1 MPFDFKAEMEKHFP
15 KPRAGEWIP
24 CEFGLPDEFALVVFV
39 VDDRSEEGMHYLGY
53 LEDGTFRAM
62 YMSDVEPFRVHGR
75 GGVKYW
81 MVVPE
86 RRDTLH
92 DRK

>member
-1 MPFDFKAEMEKHFP
+1 
-15 KPRAGEWIP
+15 
-24 CEFGLPDEFALVVFV
+24 
-39 VDDRSEEGMHYLGY
+39 MHYLGY